1 MKKKFWVAGAA
12 ACVLAAGILL
22 VPPEA
27 VEAGTLPAGITVG
40 GVDLTGM
47 TGEEADQKIEQY
59 VEDMSNQEITLTI
72 DGNEI
77 TTTAKELGFTWTNQE
92 EIEETADRY
101 AGGNLLERYLNLKT
115 LEKEPLKLD
124 VETSVDAAKVAQFVE
139 SKCSAFIREAKDAE
153 ITRVNNAFQIT
164 ESVVGLDVDIDATK
178 KALDE
183 ALKGGLKEPVTIAAV
198 VAEAQPARKSEDL
211 AMIQDVLGTFSTN
224 FSTGN
229 ISRSK
234 NLANGA
240 SKVNGCVLMPGEEFS
255 AYVYLTPFTI
265 ANGYAAAGSYENGRV
280 VDTIGG
286 GACQLCT
293 TMYNAALQA
302 EMEITQRQNHSMVVG
317 YVKPSQDAAIAGTI
331 KDLKFKNPYD
341 APIYIEGAV
350 SGGTLTFTIYGKET
364 RPANREVKYVSETL
378 GASDPGAPTIKVDPS
393 LRPGAK
399 VLEQSAH
406 RGMRSRLWKYVYVDG
421 VETEK
426 EILHTDT
433 YMASKAIYRVGP
445 ELPAVAPVLPPEQ
458 PAAPAE
464 TQPAVPSGPASDGP
478 HRRLHLRRHRRLFR
492 KHRLRLPH
500 RKRLPRRQIPR
511 LFRAARRPE
520 PDYEG
525 ESHYCIRPDGS
536 RTGFGGGRVHSV
548 KRYIG
553 RCNTKR
559 KRTAAALY
567 AAICKALPEPIR
579 NPGTVKAPRSFCFG
593 RSRDFP

>member
-1 MKKKFWVAGAA
+1 MRGNAGAA

-234 NLANGA
+234 NLTNGA

-406 RGMRSRLWKYVYVDG
+406 RGLRSRLWKYVYVDG

-458 PAAPAE
+458 PAAPVE

-478 HRRLHLRRHRRLFR
+478 ASEIA
-492 KHRLRLPH
+492 P
-500 RKRLPRRQIPR
+500 PTAPAPVPEAP
-511 LFRAARRPE
+511 AAPAAPE
-520 PDYEG
+520 APAAPAD
-525 ESHYCIRPDGS
+525 PAPVP
-536 RTGFGGGRVHSV
+536 GGAEAG
-548 KRYIG
+548 
-553 RCNTKR
+553 
-559 KRTAAALY
+559 A
-567 AAICKALPEPIR
+567 
-579 NPGTVKAPRSFCFG
+579 
-593 RSRDFP
+593 

>member
-124 VETSVDAAKVAQFVE
+124 VETTVDAAKVAQFVE

-234 NLANGA
+234 NLTNGA

-317 YVKPSQDAAIAGTI
+317 YVKPSQDAAIA
-331 KDLKFKNPYD
+331 
-341 APIYIEGAV
+341 E
-350 SGGTLTFTIYGKET
+350 
-364 RPANREVKYVSETL
+364 
-378 GASDPGAPTIKVDPS
+378 
-393 LRPGAK
+393 
-399 VLEQSAH
+399 
-406 RGMRSRLWKYVYVDG
+406 
-421 VETEK
+421 
-426 EILHTDT
+426 
-433 YMASKAIYRVGP
+433 
-445 ELPAVAPVLPPEQ
+445 
-458 PAAPAE
+458 
-464 TQPAVPSGPASDGP
+464 
-478 HRRLHLRRHRRLFR
+478 
-492 KHRLRLPH
+492 
-500 RKRLPRRQIPR
+500 
-511 LFRAARRPE
+511 
-520 PDYEG
+520 
-525 ESHYCIRPDGS
+525 
-536 RTGFGGGRVHSV
+536 
-548 KRYIG
+548 IG
-553 RCNTKR
+553 R
-559 KRTAAALY
+559 AH
-567 AAICKALPEPIR
+567 
-579 NPGTVKAPRSFCFG
+579 V
-593 RSRDFP
+593 